1 VLIPAYRQA
10 GVKSVRNNLGDK
22 KMKYSLEKSYQILE
36 RTPLVLKTL
45 LSNLDDGWIMNN
57 EGSET
62 FSPYDVIG
70 HLIHGEKT
78 DWAART
84 KIILEFGLSKPFVP
98 WDRFAQYEESK
109 GKTLQQLLEEF
120 ERVRKDNI
128 SWLRSLDLTET
139 DLDKRGMHPKLGEV
153 TLRNLLAT
161 WVVHDLTH
169 IAQVTRVMA
178 KQYKE
183 EMGPWPE
190 FFRILS
196 F

>member
-1 VLIPAYRQA
+1 
-10 GVKSVRNNLGDK
+10 
-22 KMKYSLEKSYQILE
+22 MKYSAAKSIEILD
-36 RTPLVLKTL
+36 RTPAVLATL
-45 LSNLDDGWIMNN
+45 LAGVSDDWVMNN
-57 EGSET
+57 EGPET
-62 FSPYDVIG
+62 FSPYDVLG

-78 DWAART
+78 DWVVRA
-84 KIILEFGLSKPFVP
+84 KMILEFGNTKTFER

-109 GKTLQQLLEEF
+109 GKSLQQLLHEF
-120 ERVRKDNI
+120 DAIRKENML
-128 SWLRSLDLTET
+128 WFKALHLTEA
-139 DLDKRGMHPKLGEV
+139 DLDKKGMHPVLGEV

-178 KQYKE
+178 KQYKDQ
-183 EMGPWPE
+183 MGPWPE

>member
-1 VLIPAYRQA
+1 
-10 GVKSVRNNLGDK
+10 
-22 KMKYSLEKSYQILE
+22 MKYDLNKSIEILE
-36 RTPLVLKTL
+36 RTPAVLQAL
-45 LSNLDDGWIMNN
+45 LSGINDDWIIQN
-57 EGSET
+57 EGPET
-62 FSPYDVIG
+62 FSSYDVIG

-78 DWAART
+78 DWTTRT
-84 KIILEFGLSKPFVP
+84 KRIMEYGNSKTFEL

-109 GKTLQQLLEEF
+109 GKTLQQLLDEF
-120 ERVRKDNI
+120 AAIRKENLV
-128 SWLRSLDLTET
+128 WFKGLQLTGA
-139 DLDKRGMHPKLGEV
+139 DLDKKGMHPKLGEV

-169 IAQVTRVMA
+169 IAQITRVMA

>member
-1 VLIPAYRQA
+1 MDFEI
-10 GVKSVRNNLGDK
+10 NN
-22 KMKYSLEKSYQILE
+22 SISILE
-36 RTPLVLKTL
+36 RTPSVLRSL
-45 LSNLDDGWIMNN
+45 LEGLDDEWIMNN
-57 EGSET
+57 EGPET

-78 DWAART
+78 DWTART
-84 KIILEFGLSKPFVP
+84 KRILEYGATKEFDKY
-98 WDRFAQYEESK
+98 DRFAQYTESK
-109 GKTLQQLLEEF
+109 GKTLSQLFDELEVL
-120 ERVRKDNI
+120 RRNNI
-128 SWLRSLDLTET
+128 IWLRSLNLTEA
-139 DLDKRGMHPKLGEV
+139 DLDKKGLHPVLGEV
-153 TLRNLLAT
+153 TLRNLLST

-178 KQYKE
+178 KQYKG